1 MQVGGYY
8 NQNGWFIDTF
18 PDSIRWSNIN
28 LVLRTGTWRSDWNPV
43 TVLFFFIG
51 TSRPFGSWASVLSF
65 HGTLFPTPGFRLG
78 DQEGSEV
85 QTGFND
91 WCLSLIMLQV
101 WFFFFN
107 YLLNSNHSWTPLIVY
122 FWDNES
128 SGTLNKFHRVRGAE
142 VLTQTRSRDVT
153 QDQILIW
160 VEHHKMCRAGYDTGA
175 GIMSGRSQGTV
186 LVKTFH
192 VESFFSFS
200 LTVWMWW
207 HCTA

>member
-1 MQVGGYY
+1 MIKHQLSS
-8 NQNGWFIDTF
+8 QNWHLK
-18 PDSIRWSNIN
+18 IRLKPRHSSFFFLLARQDLLVPGLLFCRSTEHFSQRQGSDLVTRKVQKFK
-28 LVLRTGTWRSDWNPV
+28 LVLMTDVWVWSCCRFD
-43 TVLFFFIG
+43 LFF
-51 TSRPFGSWASVLSF
+51 L
-65 HGTLFPTPGFRLG
+65 
-78 DQEGSEV
+78 
-85 QTGFND
+85 
-91 WCLSLIMLQV
+91 
-101 WFFFFN
+101 N

-128 SGTLNKFHRVRGAE
+128 SGTLNKFHGVRGAE